1 MATQTGGRRFM
12 DRHGRV
18 ILPRVGR
25 RDGLLHDAY
34 FSLLRMPWRGFVPLL
49 FAAWLSIIA
58 IFAVLFYL
66 DPESVN
72 GVRPGHFGDVLF
84 FSVETMA
91 TIGYGYFAPKS
102 FYGHVLVT
110 VEAFFG
116 MLAIAVATGLTF
128 AKFSRAT
135 ARVIFS
141 ERAVVGRHDGA
152 RMLMIRMANARESQ
166 IVEAQVQFSLAR
178 DETTPE
184 GRGWRRFHELPL
196 ERPRTPLF
204 GLTWTAM
211 HRIDERSPLRGATQA
226 SLEDSR
232 SELIVSFFGIEET
245 FGQTVHARTAYQP
258 DEIVFGA
265 RFADVFEETPEGRR
279 VRYDRLHELVLL
291 DERAEAG
298 S

>member
-110 VEAFFG
+110 IEAFFG

-135 ARVIFS
+135 ARVLFS
-141 ERAVVGRHDGA
+141 DRAVVTNWNGRPT
-152 RMLMIRMANARESQ
+152 LMIRMANGRDSQ
-166 IVEAQVQFSLAR
+166 IVEAQLRLTLVR
-178 DETTPE
+178 DETTAE
-184 GRGWRRFHELPL
+184 GEWMRRFHELRL
-196 ERPRTPLF
+196 ERGWTPAF
-204 GLTWTAM
+204 ALTWTAL
-211 HRIDERSPLRGATQA
+211 HVIDDASPFAGQSHETLVTCNAEIVASFIGIDE
-226 SLEDSR
+226 
-232 SELIVSFFGIEET
+232 T
-245 FGQTVHARTAYQP
+245 FAQTVHARASY
-258 DEIVFGA
+258 DAGEIEWDA
-265 RFADVFEETPEGRR
+265 RFADVIQRGPDGRR
-279 VRYDRLHELVLL
+279 HVDYTQLHAV
-291 DERAEAG
+291 ERRGAPK
-298 S
+298 